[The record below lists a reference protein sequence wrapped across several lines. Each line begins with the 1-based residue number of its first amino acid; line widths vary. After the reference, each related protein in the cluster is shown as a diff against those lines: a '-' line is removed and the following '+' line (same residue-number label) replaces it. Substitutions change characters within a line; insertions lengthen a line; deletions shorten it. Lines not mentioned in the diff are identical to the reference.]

1 MDEPCHPLIFP
12 LGVQNGQMSAV
23 CLALVLTLGVIVGR
37 AFEEGDA
44 QTVLPTQV
52 ITLISRT
59 VIC

>member
-1 MDEPCHPLIFP
+1 
-12 LGVQNGQMSAV
+12 MSAV